1 MKRQYK
7 DLVYTIKEETVD
19 GDTAT
24 VKVEIEVYDYRK
36 VLDDADSYFKAH
48 PDEFQKSDGS
58 VDNEKF
64 MDYKIGKLK
73 SGKDRVKYT
82 LNLTL
87 TKKDDV
93 WTMNDIT
100 ETDRKK
106 IHGIYS
112 Y

>member
-1 MKRQYK
+1 M
-7 DLVYTIKEETVD
+7 
-19 GDTAT
+19 
-24 VKVEIEVYDYRK
+24 
-36 VLDDADSYFKAH
+36 
-48 PDEFQKSDGS
+48 
-58 VDNEKF
+58 EK
-64 MDYKIGKLK
+64 
-73 SGKDRVKYT
+73 T